1 MQNKYFIILFYLFI
15 IPFTGLVIN
24 SCSDD
29 PASPSLPEGNL
40 YITSI
45 PSGAQIWIDGVN
57 TTQATNDTVFD
68 IEEGVHNVTLKRNE
82 YNDTTFSVS
91 IVEDETSVVPPIVL
105 VSDIQTTLFNL
116 VRIYE
121 SYGTPALLPSGIDLS
136 TGNAWGIS
144 SDSSN
149 LVDIYFYSDAGGNS
163 YLIQSAD
170 LAGLVRETHFLVGSG
185 TNLFDGADSPL
196 HNPGTWSNN
205 IDVSENK
212 YVFLYDD
219 DDHYSKFLIVNRGGG
234 SGSPAYVDVQWYY
247 NNDAQDNRFK

>member
-1 MQNKYFIILFYLFI
+1 MKKIVYPLLILFVVLI
-15 IPFTGLVIN
+15 IN

-29 PASPSLPEGNL
+29 PTSPSLPEGNL
-40 YITSI
+40 LITSI

-57 TTQATNDTVFD
+57 TTQTTNDTVFD
-68 IEEGVHNVTLKRNE
+68 IEEGVHNVNLKRNE
-82 YNDTTFSVS
+82 YNDTTFSIS
-91 IVEDETSVVPPIVL
+91 IVEDETSTVPPIVL
-105 VSDIQTTLFNL
+105 VSDIQTTIFNL

-121 SYGTPALLPSGIDLS
+121 TSNTQSLPSGIDLS

-163 YLIQSAD
+163 HLIRSAD
-170 LAGLVRETHFLVGSG
+170 LAGLTRTTDFLVGSG
-185 TNLFDGADSPL
+185 TNLLDGTDSPL
-196 HNPGTWSNN
+196 HSPGTWSNN
-205 IDVSENK
+205 IDESEDN

-234 SGSPAYVDVQWYY
+234 SGSPAYIDVQWYY

>member
-1 MQNKYFIILFYLFI
+1 MIKIFFPLLILFVVLI
-15 IPFTGLVIN
+15 IN

-29 PASPSLPEGNL
+29 PTSPSLPEGNL
-40 YITSI
+40 LITSI

-57 TTQATNDTVFD
+57 TTQTTNDTVFD

-82 YNDTTFSVS
+82 YVDNTFSVN
-91 IVEDETSVVPPIVL
+91 IIADETSTVGPIVL
-105 VSDIQTTLFNL
+105 VSDIQTTLFGP

-121 SYGTPALLPSGIDLS
+121 SYGTPASLPSGIDLS

-149 LVDIYFYSDAGGNS
+149 LVDIYYYSDAAGTS
-163 YLIQSAD
+163 HLIRSSH
-170 LAGLVRETHFLVGSG
+170 LAGLIRETDFLVGSG
-185 TNLFDGADSPL
+185 TNLLDGSDSPL
-196 HNPGTWSNN
+196 RNTETWTNN
-205 IDVSENK
+205 IDKSEDN

-247 NNDAQDNRFK
+247 NMVVQDNRFK

>member
-1 MQNKYFIILFYLFI
+1 MQ
-15 IPFTGLVIN
+15 T
-24 SCSDD
+24 
-29 PASPSLPEGNL
+29 
-40 YITSI
+40 
-45 PSGAQIWIDGVN
+45 
-57 TTQATNDTVFD
+57 TNDTVFD

-91 IVEDETSVVPPIVL
+91 IVEDETSVVPPIAL
-105 VSDIQTTLFNL
+105 ISDIQTTIFNL

-121 SYGTPALLPSGIDLS
+121 SFGTPASLPSGIDLS

-144 SDSSN
+144 SDSSGV
-149 LVDIYFYSDAGGNS
+149 VDIYYYSNSSGTS
-163 YLIQSAD
+163 YLVQSAD
-170 LAGLVRETHFLVGSG
+170 LAGLNRTTDFLVGSG
-185 TNLFDGADSPL
+185 TNLFDGTDSPL
-196 HNPGTWSNN
+196 HNTGTWSNN
-205 IDVSENK
+205 FDVSENK

>member
-1 MQNKYFIILFYLFI
+1 MKKIIYPLLILFVVLI
-15 IPFTGLVIN
+15 IN

-29 PASPSLPEGNL
+29 PTSPSLPEGNL
-40 YITSI
+40 LITSI

-57 TTQATNDTVFD
+57 TMQTTNDTVFD

-82 YNDTTFSVS
+82 YVDNTFSVN
-91 IVEDETSVVPPIVL
+91 IVADETSTVGPIVL
-105 VSDIQTTLFNL
+105 VSDIQTTLFGP

-121 SYGTPALLPSGIDLS
+121 SYGTPASLPSGIDLS

-144 SDSSN
+144 SDSSGV
-149 LVDIYFYSDAGGNS
+149 VDIYYYSNSSGTS
-163 YLIQSAD
+163 YLVRSAD
-170 LAGLVRETHFLVGSG
+170 LAGLTRETDFLVGSG
-185 TNLFDGADSPL
+185 TNLLDGTDSPL
-196 HNPGTWSNN
+196 RNTETWTKD
-205 IDVSENK
+205 IDRSEDN

>member
-1 MQNKYFIILFYLFI
+1 MKKIVYPLLILFVVLI
-15 IPFTGLVIN
+15 IN

-29 PASPSLPEGNL
+29 PTSPSLPEGNL
-40 YITSI
+40 LITSI

-57 TTQATNDTVFD
+57 TTQTTNDTVFD
-68 IEEGVHNVTLKRNE
+68 IEEGVHNVNLKRNE
-82 YNDTTFSVS
+82 YNDTTFSIS
-91 IVEDETSVVPPIVL
+91 IVEDETSTVPPIVL
-105 VSDIQTTLFNL
+105 VSDIQTTIFNL

-121 SYGTPALLPSGIDLS
+121 TSNTQSLPSGIDLS

-163 YLIQSAD
+163 HLIRSTD
-170 LAGLVRETHFLVGSG
+170 LAGLTRTTDFLVGSG
-185 TNLFDGADSPL
+185 TNLLDGTDSPL
-196 HNPGTWSNN
+196 RNTETWTKN
-205 IDVSENK
+205 IDRSEDN

-234 SGSPAYVDVQWYY
+234 SGSPAYIDVQWYY
-247 NNDAQDNRFK
+247 NNDAQDIRFK

>member
-1 MQNKYFIILFYLFI
+1 MKKIVYPLLILFVVLI
-15 IPFTGLVIN
+15 IN

-29 PASPSLPEGNL
+29 PVSPSLREGNL
-40 YITSI
+40 LITSI
-45 PSGAQIWIDGVN
+45 PSGAQIWIDGIN
-57 TTQATNDTVFD
+57 TTQTTNDTVFD
-68 IEEGVHNVTLKRNE
+68 IEEGVHNVNLKRNE
-82 YNDTTFSVS
+82 YNDTTFSIS
-91 IVEDETSVVPPIVL
+91 IVEDETSTVPPIVL
-105 VSDIQTTLFNL
+105 VSDIQTTIFNL

-121 SYGTPALLPSGIDLS
+121 TSNTQSLPSGIDLS

-163 YLIQSAD
+163 HLIRSAD
-170 LAGLVRETHFLVGSG
+170 LAGLTRTTDFLVGSG
-185 TNLFDGADSPL
+185 TNLLDGTDSPL
-196 HNPGTWSNN
+196 HSPGTWSNN
-205 IDVSENK
+205 IDESEDN

>member
-1 MQNKYFIILFYLFI
+1 MKKIVYPLLILFVVLI
-15 IPFTGLVIN
+15 IN

-29 PASPSLPEGNL
+29 PVSPSLPEGNL
-40 YITSI
+40 LITSI

-57 TTQATNDTVFD
+57 TTQTTNDTVFD

-82 YNDTTFSVS
+82 YVDNTFSVS
-91 IVEDETSVVPPIVL
+91 IIADETSIVGPIVL
-105 VSDIQTTLFNL
+105 ESDIQTTLFGP

-121 SYGTPALLPSGIDLS
+121 SYGTPASSPSGIDLS

-144 SDSSN
+144 SDSSGV
-149 LVDIYFYSDAGGNS
+149 VDIYYYSNSSGTS
-163 YLIQSAD
+163 YLVRSAD
-170 LAGLVRETHFLVGSG
+170 LSGLTRETDFLVGSG
-185 TNLFDGADSPL
+185 TNLLDGTDSPL
-196 HNPGTWSNN
+196 RNTETWTKD
-205 IDVSENK
+205 IDRSEDN

-247 NNDAQDNRFK
+247 NKEVQDNRF